1 MYVHSNQL
9 DTDARVTGD
18 GRTDSYYTNGSGYA
32 DVYFYASESA
42 TGDQITVTVGPATR
56 DATL

>member
-1 MYVHSNQL
+1 
-9 DTDARVTGD
+9 
-18 GRTDSYYTNGSGYA
+18 
-32 DVYFYASESA
+32 VYFYASESA